1 MAAQPKLKDIKDYYA
16 ALEAYGKQ
24 GITHEGALRSAFQNL
39 LAETGRRTGWT
50 LIPELASGSI
60 RPDGTFRD
68 EYFLNR
74 GYWEAKDTNNNLEA
88 EIQKK
93 IAKGYPLTN
102 IIFEDTQRA
111 YLYQNGQVAMQAD
124 LTQLFLFTCI
134 AKRGG
139 TSVKISPTSRSNSS
153 KTITGI
159 RASQSGTFSITCTGF
174 FTIPATGRSLP
185 TI

>member
-1 MAAQPKLKDIKDYYA
+1 MPAAIAVKPKLKDLTAYYA

-24 GITHEGALRSAFQNL
+24 GVTHEGALRSAFQNL

-68 EYFLNR
+68 EYFLNH
-74 GYWEAKDTNNNLEA
+74 GYWEAKDTNDNLEA

-139 TSVKISPTSRSNSS
+139 TSVKISPT
-153 KTITGI
+153 GH
-159 RASQSGTFSITCTGF
+159 
-174 FTIPATGRSLP
+174 
-185 TI
+185 

>member
-1 MAAQPKLKDIKDYYA
+1 MSAAPAVKPKNLTEYYA
-16 ALEAYGKQ
+16 ALEAYEKQ

-39 LAETGRRTGWT
+39 LAETGRRAGWT

-74 GYWEAKDTNNNLEA
+74 GYWEAKDTNDNLEA

-93 IAKGYPLTN
+93 IVKGYPLTN

-124 LTQLFLFTCI
+124 LTERAQLTNLLITFFSYTEP
-134 AKRGG
+134 AHEDF
-139 TSVKISPTSRSNSS
+139 SS
-153 KTITGI
+153 AVEGFQAACARPGARLGADHSGRPRYQHGVSEGI
-159 RASQSGTFSITCTGF
+159 
-174 FTIPATGRSLP
+174 
-185 TI
+185 

>member
-1 MAAQPKLKDIKDYYA
+1 MSAAPTVKPKNLTDYYA
-16 ALEAYGKQ
+16 ALEAYEKQ

-74 GYWEAKDTNNNLEA
+74 GYWEAKDTDDNLEA
-88 EIQKK
+88 EIRKK
-93 IAKGYPLTN
+93 IDKGYPLTN

-124 LTQLFLFTCI
+124 LTQRVSAACKTCSLPN
-134 AKRGG
+134 ANG
-139 TSVKISPTSRSNSS
+139 TSP
-153 KTITGI
+153 
-159 RASQSGTFSITCTGF
+159 RASNRKRQSLLNRKTC
-174 FTIPATGRSLP
+174 
-185 TI
+185 

>member
-1 MAAQPKLKDIKDYYA
+1 MSAAPAVKPKNLTEYYA

-24 GITHEGALRSAFQNL
+24 GVTHEGALRSAFQNL

-74 GYWEAKDTNNNLEA
+74 GYWEAKDTNDNLEA

-111 YLYQNGQVAMQAD
+111 PRRD
-124 LTQLFLFTCI
+124 LKRMYTQQLFANEVMLLPYYI
-134 AKRGG
+134 AALNIEHAYYER
-139 TSVKISPTSRSNSS
+139 
-153 KTITGI
+153 TGAYEQFDGLCFVDTLELAEGSEQQFAFEL
-159 RASQSGTFSITCTGF
+159 R
-174 FTIPATGRSLP
+174 
-185 TI
+185 